1 VTAVPV
7 VHLGDLHF
15 GRDALLEQIDAL
27 EELIPSLDPGA
38 IAVSGDLTQRARHGE
53 FQRALAFIK
62 TLRRTAPVLVVPGNH
77 DVEWWTSPFG
87 ILGRDRLYRKYRR
100 YFGNDLTPVLAVPG
114 IVMAGALT
122 AHGVAPGSMTWNLND
137 MAVKGHL
144 PAAEVARVRNIF
156 DAAPPG
162 TAKYLVLHHN
172 VLPGQIS
179 RRMGL
184 AHWKR
189 AQRQIV
195 ETGADVVLC
204 GHDHQEGVDQLDGRV
219 VVSTASTHTGRTRG
233 RRAAAFNLVRVEP
246 DATEVRHLH
255 WESASGRFVPA
266 SIERFARNL
275 TP

>member
-15 GRDALLEQIDAL
+15 GRDAELEQIEAL
-27 EELIPSLDPGA
+27 EELIPTLDPGM

-53 FQRALAFIK
+53 FQRALAFVQ

-77 DVEWWTSPFG
+77 DVEWWTSPLG
-87 ILGRDRLYRKYRR
+87 IFGRDRLYRKYRR
-100 YFGNDLTPVLAVPG
+100 YFGNDLAPVLSLPG
-114 IVMAGALT
+114 IVLAGALT
-122 AHGVAPGSMTWNLND
+122 AHGVALGSMTWNLND
-137 MAVKGHL
+137 TAVKGHL
-144 PAAEVARVRNIF
+144 PAAEVARVRKIF

-162 TAKYLVLHHN
+162 TAKYLVVHHN

-184 AHWKR
+184 AHWRR
-189 AQRQIV
+189 AQRRIV
-195 ETGADVVLC
+195 DSGADVVLC

-233 RRAAAFNLVRVEP
+233 RRAAAFNVVRVEP
-246 DATEVRHLH
+246 EVTEVRHLH
-255 WESASGRFVPA
+255 WESASRRFVPA
-266 SIERFARNL
+266 SVERFARN
-275 TP
+275 PAP